1 MDLILIKVFIV
12 INVLSVLVLFYLLRL
27 SRKRFTLLKRLEAM
41 RNRIAR
47 DLHDDIG
54 ATLSSISFYC
64 EAITQ
69 RIQANKIE
77 DGLKVLDKMGLQSR
91 EMIENMNDIVW
102 MVNPR
107 NDKMDRLFERL
118 EDYGKS
124 LFTSQGVNF
133 IFYADPHLLSSTFA
147 MDIRKDFYLLCKEAL
162 NNAAKYAQ
170 CGTVEL
176 LIKKQGKELITI
188 IRDDGIGFE
197 LNEGAAGNGMLNM
210 QVRANHMGG
219 KLVIDAK
226 PNQGTRITFISSY
239 PPNW

>member
-1 MDLILIKVFIV
+1 MDLFLIKLFVV
-12 INVLSVLVLFYLLRL
+12 INVLSVGVLFYLLRL
-27 SRKRFTLLKRLEAM
+27 SRKRYSLLKRMEAM

-64 EAITQ
+64 EAITR
-69 RIQANKIE
+69 RIHANKIDE
-77 DGLKVLDKMGLQSR
+77 GLKVLDKMGVQSR

-102 MVNPR
+102 MVNPK

-124 LFTSQGVNF
+124 LFTSQGINF
-133 IFYADPHLLSSTFA
+133 IFYADPQLLSSTFA

-170 CGTVEL
+170 CSTVEL
-176 LIKKQGKELITI
+176 LIKKKGKELITI
-188 IRDDGIGFE
+188 IRDDGMGFV
-197 LNEGAAGNGMLNM
+197 LNEDTSGNGLLNM
-210 QVRANHMGG
+210 QVRANHIGG
-219 KLVIDAK
+219 KLVIDTK
-226 PNQGTRITFISSY
+226 SGQGTAISFVSSY